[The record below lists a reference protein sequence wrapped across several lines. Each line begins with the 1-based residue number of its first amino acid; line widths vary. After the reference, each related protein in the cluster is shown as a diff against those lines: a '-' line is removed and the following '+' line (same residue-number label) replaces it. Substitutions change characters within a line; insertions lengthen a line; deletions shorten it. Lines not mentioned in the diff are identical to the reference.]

1 MKGWAVPRQVL
12 PACRV
17 CHNGGMPKRRVLYD
31 AGPMLDGR
39 KSGVGYYVGHLITS
53 LQAAYGD
60 RLELTG
66 YYFNFLG
73 RHGDKTAGFR
83 QLHLHNIRLVPG
95 KLLSLSRRMGFQPWL
110 ECFFSKS
117 SDAVL
122 FTNYVAL
129 PLLRRRK
136 VVLVIYDLSFL
147 DVPEYTQTR
156 NLSYLRRFC
165 PPSIRRADTI
175 ITISEFTK
183 QRLQHYFPELHAQI
197 VVTPVPPLD
206 EPVHVAALSQRL
218 LDLGVK
224 DKSYILC
231 VGTLEPRKNLEN
243 LMTAYARLP
252 AEVRNRYSLVLAGG
266 KGWKD
271 QPILDAIVKHRA
283 GGLNIIQ
290 TGYVSDDEKAA
301 LYSHAA
307 AFVQPSHYEGF
318 GMPILEAM
326 QHGLPVAVSDIPV
339 FHEVA
344 GNGALYFDKD
354 DPADI
359 ADKLHTLLTD
369 GTAAARLVGQAA
381 KQLKTFSWPDNVAK
395 VHRALE

>member
-1 MKGWAVPRQVL
+1 
-12 PACRV
+12 
-17 CHNGGMPKRRVLYD
+17 
-31 AGPMLDGR
+31 MLDAR
-39 KSGVGYYVGHLITS
+39 KSGVGYYVGHLMTS

-66 YYFNFLG
+66 YYFNFLN
-73 RHGDKTAGFR
+73 RHGDKAGGFKHLR
-83 QLHLHNIRLVPG
+83 LHNIRFVPG
-95 KLLSLSRRMGFQPWL
+95 KLLSLCRRLGFQPWL
-110 ECFFSKS
+110 ECFVGNR
-117 SDAVL
+117 SDTVL

-136 VVLVIYDLSFL
+136 VALVVYDLSFL
-147 DVPEYTQTR
+147 DVPEFTQSR
-156 NLSYLRRFC
+156 NLRYLRRFC

-175 ITISEFTK
+175 ITISEFTR
-183 QRLQHYFPELHAQI
+183 QRLQHYFPELQAKI

-206 EPVHVAALSQRL
+206 EPVRDTALSQRL

-224 DKSYILC
+224 DKSYLLC

-243 LMTAYARLP
+243 LMAAYAALP
-252 AEVRNRYSLVLAGG
+252 GDVRDRYSLVLAGG

-271 QPILDAIVKHRA
+271 QPILDAIVTHRA
-283 GGLNIIQ
+283 AGLDIIQ

-307 AFVQPSHYEGF
+307 CFVQPSHYEGF

-326 QHGLPVAVSDIPV
+326 QHGLPAAVSDIPV

-354 DPADI
+354 TPADI
-359 ADKLHTLLTD
+359 AAKLNTVLTD
-369 GTAAARLVGQAA
+369 TDSARRLTDQAA
-381 KQLKTFSWPDNVAK
+381 NHLETFSWQRNAERVYD
-395 VHRALE
+395 ALNHPQNSGN